1 MHAVTARSVQTLEEF
16 EAMPKEEHL
25 NYEFIDGV
33 VLMSPSPSR
42 AHQTLGAQILA
53 TIGNQLKHT
62 PCDPL
67 YGLDIQHHGCV
78 YRPDLVIFVDR
89 EAELPEIIFEILSP
103 SSRYRDLRVKLV
115 KYEEMGVKEYWVV
128 DPKLKSITVYDFI
141 NSTAEVYTAGDTAQS
156 IAHPE
161 IQLAIADI
169 FA

>member
-42 AHQTLGAQILA
+42 AHQTLGAQIIA
-53 TIGNQLKHT
+53 TVYAQLKDT
-62 PCDPL
+62 PCTTA
-67 YGLDIQHHGCV
+67 YELDIKHHCCV
-78 YRPDLVIFVDR
+78 FRPDIMVFCDQ

-128 DPKLKSITVYDFI
+128 DPKLKSITVYDFV

>member
-1 MHAVTARSVQTLEEF
+1 MHAVTPLTIQTLEEF

-42 AHQTLGAQILA
+42 AHQTVGSHILA
-53 TIGNQLKHT
+53 AIANQLQHT
-62 PCDPL
+62 PCEPI
-67 YGLDIQHHGCV
+67 YELDIQHHDCV
-78 YRPDLVIFVDR
+78 YRPDIVIFCDR

-128 DPKLKSITVYDFI
+128 DPKLKSITIYDFV
-141 NSTAEVYTAGDTAQS
+141 NSTAEVYTTGDTAQS

-161 IQLAIADI
+161 IKLTVADM